1 MPDDPLPILTW
12 SVDDAFRQPE
22 NPDPAVNVSTDPA
35 APGALPPDLSVL
47 SGAINLALAVMAV
60 VETPLIQT
68 LGGVFTVIT
77 SIIGVALSGGNE
89 RDTTATDLAL
99 KNNLDTMIEKMTGLN
114 DIMTTLEGLDPVTH
128 PDTYKAQLVAM
139 NAVLTEALPEFMIA
153 SYRRQTAMLF
163 VTAAT
168 IHLAV
173 LRKLFDADGQTVWSD
188 TLRTQAEVYSSW
200 LAQTRQA
207 ILDQRAAEIGGLVP
221 APGSPTF
228 LKNAIHDSRLVEGSD
243 WYVFLGAAA
252 DADAA
257 RSDYI
262 AKRLAMFRELAWVKN
277 IETCILNWKQVNKL
291 ANRNN
296 AAVFAPMPAGAVFP
310 QHDAAASYWNAAARV
325 AWSARET
332 FAVAASATSP
342 DWQTF
347 TVPIAGQYPG
357 RILVGGAA
365 AVPTFTPHG
374 GGRLVPSGGGGRAPP
389 RPPLHAPRRLS
400 HRPERRHHPDA
411 LPAAR
416 QSDSRQQLPVEGRAR
431 GVAEHRNHHRSPL
444 FRPQLPHAPDA
455 VDVCDERETFPGTG
469 PPRRYLEIRR
479 RNNRLVADGVDRR
492 CHRAGGGRRLT
503 SAAGPRHRVRLAQP
517 NDNLFSTQ
525 RSLGLTHETLRCA
538 RASCTRRLPPQTNRR
553 LPERTGRADLRR
565 YAAQRSSSCVW
576 IRRGAHA
583 EHRRVARRLDPLSA
597 RVQPLSD
604 DAAVASVDPHRTFA
618 ARAWGAKQHR
628 LPLRRHEVP
637 HARRGVAGARLS
649 HRRRGVVIRAA
660 LRHRHRLRLRFL
672 RRQHRRRRGGRRE
685 RTSALRVRDPAHRP
699 AMARAKQCA
708 AVLPLF
714 SHLPAARTVR
724 N

>member
-99 KNNLDTMIEKMTGLN
+99 KNHLDTMIAKLTGLN
-114 DIMTTLEGLDPVTH
+114 DTMTTLEGLDPVTH

-347 TVPIAGQYPG
+347 TVPIAGQYPA
-357 RILVGGAA
+357 RIVVGGTA
-365 AVPTFTPHG
+365 AVPTFTLHG
-374 GGRLVPSGGGGRAPP
+374 GCRIVLSAGITPTLSLLLDNQTVVNNFPLTVARGESLSTGTTIVPHFFDLNFPMHLTPSMSVTSAKLFPGQDRLAVTSRSGGETTDWWLTVSTGDVIELAAEGG
-389 RPPLHAPRRLS
+389 
-400 HRPERRHHPDA
+400 
-411 LPAAR
+411 
-416 QSDSRQQLPVEGRAR
+416 
-431 GVAEHRNHHRSPL
+431 
-444 FRPQLPHAPDA
+444 
-455 VDVCDERETFPGTG
+455 
-469 PPRRYLEIRR
+469 
-479 RNNRLVADGVDRR
+479 
-492 CHRAGGGRRLT
+492 
-503 SAAGPRHRVRLAQP
+503 
-517 NDNLFSTQ
+517 
-525 RSLGLTHETLRCA
+525 
-538 RASCTRRLPPQTNRR
+538 
-553 LPERTGRADLRR
+553 
-565 YAAQRSSSCVW
+565 
-576 IRRGAHA
+576 
-583 EHRRVARRLDPLSA
+583 
-597 RVQPLSD
+597 
-604 DAAVASVDPHRTFA
+604 
-618 ARAWGAKQHR
+618 
-628 LPLRRHEVP
+628 
-637 HARRGVAGARLS
+637 
-649 HRRRGVVIRAA
+649 
-660 LRHRHRLRLRFL
+660 
-672 RRQHRRRRGGRRE
+672 
-685 RTSALRVRDPAHRP
+685 
-699 AMARAKQCA
+699 
-708 AVLPLF
+708 
-714 SHLPAARTVR
+714 
-724 N
+724 